1 MMAASVSVRGSVEPE
16 MEAEMWDPQRYLVFG
31 DERARPFHDLMSRVA
46 AQAPAEVVD
55 LGCGPGNLTA
65 TLAQRWPNARVV
77 GVDSSEEM
85 VAAAREVDDIEVVHA
100 DLREWHPDRAVDV
113 LVSNAT
119 LQWVPDHLDLLP
131 RLVGAVAPG
140 GWFAFQVPGNF
151 TEPSHVLL
159 YQLADSPRWSNRL
172 GSEHVARPSAHEPE
186 EYLALLAGSECAV
199 DVWET
204 TYFHVLPGADA
215 VLDWVSGT
223 ALRPV
228 LATLDDDEQ
237 AEFVA
242 EYGTL
247 LRTAYPR
254 RSYGTVL
261 PYRRVFAV
269 ARKA

>member
-1 MMAASVSVRGSVEPE
+1 
-16 MEAEMWDPQRYLVFG
+16 MEAAVWDPQRYLLFG

-46 AQAPAEVVD
+46 AQEPAEVVD

-85 VAAAREVDDIEVVHA
+85 VAAAREVEGIEVAHA
-100 DLREWHPDRAVDV
+100 DLREWSPDRAVDV

-131 RLVGAVAPG
+131 KLVAAVAPG

-159 YQLADSPRWSNRL
+159 YQLADSSRWSSRI
-172 GSEHVARPSAHEPE
+172 GREHVARPASYEPG
-186 EYLALLAGSECAV
+186 EYLAVLAGLACAV
-199 DVWET
+199 QVWET
-204 TYFHVLPGADA
+204 TYFHVLPGEDA

-242 EYGTL
+242 EYGRL
-247 LRTAYPR
+247 LRTAYVHQR
-254 RSYGTVL
+254 YGTVL
-261 PYRRVFAV
+261 PYRRIFAV
-269 ARKA
+269 AQRSD